1 MRETFRKA
9 HWWTGIIQSSLGYSV
24 YLRNGL
30 SIRYEDEFGVLLLD
44 ADAMTERP
52 VVTVAVESAP
62 DRPERSRRE
71 VLVRIQRAL
80 EWDGTKVHL
89 QYEDGTYLSPTDEPR
104 SSGRDPQ
111 SWDGSSGE

>member
-52 VVTVAVESAP
+52 VVTVA
-62 DRPERSRRE
+62 
-71 VLVRIQRAL
+71 
-80 EWDGTKVHL
+80 WDGTKVHL
-89 QYEDGTYLSPTDEPR
+89 QYEDGTYWSPTDEPR

>member
-44 ADAMTERP
+44 ADA
-52 VVTVAVESAP
+52 
-62 DRPERSRRE
+62 
-71 VLVRIQRAL
+71 
-80 EWDGTKVHL
+80 
-89 QYEDGTYLSPTDEPR
+89 
-104 SSGRDPQ
+104 
-111 SWDGSSGE
+111 